1 MPKSS
6 FLRRGFLVPFFLLFC
21 AAPSFATGL
30 EGRVVDRGTLDE
42 QGNAKGIPGVQIKV
56 YDGRKLIASATT
68 DSKGRYRVRKAAS
81 PCKAVF
87 RARGYQP
94 ASRTLHFALGPE
106 DTASHDVVFD
116 RAPRE
121 GALGYYRGLARGIMA
136 QPLHAGFF
144 RGRAEAGDTAFA
156 FSMAGFH
163 VEGDTTADYR
173 GAVMEL
179 LWAEYLSH
187 EPPPA
192 APYYLAQ
199 ALKPLFDSLGWEPP
213 QGMDAYLE
221 TNPMALEAFLADL
234 GTAFKDPRELP
245 SPRDVR
251 KAGIPSSLAA
261 TLAAGEL
268 ASAGLAK
275 RKRVQFLARWKKL
288 WGKDL
293 SDVEAGEKPAE
304 FDPSAA
310 VAALAR
316 AKPRSPA
323 ARYLEGRALFAA
335 GNFAAAAEALEAA
348 NKLKPG
354 MFAAARYLEAMALM
368 QLGRE
373 ADALGRFQA
382 LREARES
389 GWKAKAY
396 YGLAVINERE
406 KRHAEAASDLW
417 KSIRL
422 APDPEAEYLLAEVS
436 LHLKNN
442 AEAEALLERRAA
454 AHPGEHRARYWLGRF
469 AEKRDQAG
477 VAEDHYRKA
486 WEASR
491 EPEYAAALAGLY
503 IAREDWNA
511 ALRILE
517 PMKARLK
524 GEGRGRY
531 AECLMHTGRVREAAK
546 EFAAAYAASPEP
558 ALLGPLVETLLRGG
572 RIDEARRTVDGFKDQ
587 AHPSAKL
594 ARAKVDLAAGEIP
607 ASRLLLEDLAKR
619 ESNNPELHFLLGV
632 GHFRER
638 AWNKAK
644 KEFDL
649 ALRYRADYLEA
660 IYHGGLA
667 LVKTGR
673 TDDARNFF
681 NELAQ
686 RVSPEWKARGFVGVG
701 LSFAAEQKPEAAE
714 NYYGRSIDA
723 MPTAEAHGL
732 LALSRRRLG
741 GPEHWE
747 EDAGKAYE
755 LDPTQ
760 PKAILAMGEAHI
772 ARGRNAQALKVFQ
785 KGREMNPGSCD
796 VLAGLAK
803 SQYLA
808 GKYQASRTTSASA
821 ISSCPDEAEPYYYA
835 GVVSDKLRNR
845 KEAEG
850 YFKAYRKAGGDKELL
865 PEDYR

>member
-1 MPKSS
+1 MPKPPS
-6 FLRRGFLVPFFLLFC
+6 LRRGFLVPLVLLFS
-21 AAPSFATGL
+21 AAPCLSAGL

-42 QGNAKGIPGVQIKV
+42 QGAAKGIPGVQIKV
-56 YDGRKLIASATT
+56 YDGKRLIASATT
-68 DSKGRYRVRKAAS
+68 DSKGHYRIRKAAS
-81 PCKAVF
+81 HCKVTY
-87 RARGYQP
+87 RARGYHP
-94 ASRTLHFALGPE
+94 GSRTLHYALGPE
-106 DTASHDVVFD
+106 DTVSHDIAFD
-116 RAPRE
+116 RAPRDE
-121 GALGYYRGLARGIMA
+121 AFEYYRGLARGIMA

-144 RGRAEAGDTAFA
+144 RGAAEAGDSA
-156 FSMAGFH
+156 FSMAGFFL
-163 VEGDTTADYR
+163 EGDTTADYR
-173 GAVMEL
+173 SALMEL

-187 EPPPA
+187 DRPPA

-199 ALKPLFDSLGWEPP
+199 ALKPLFDSLGWDPP
-213 QGMDAYLE
+213 GGMDAYLDA
-221 TNPMALEAFLADL
+221 NPMALEAFLSDL
-234 GTAFKDPRELP
+234 GTAMKDPRRLP

-251 KAGIPSSLAA
+251 KAGIPSSLAE
-261 TLAAGEL
+261 TLAAERF
-268 ASAGLAK
+268 ASAGLTK
-275 RKRVQFLARWKKL
+275 RKRAQFLARWKKL
-288 WGKDL
+288 WGGDL
-293 SDVEAGEKPAE
+293 PDAEGREKPPE
-304 FDPSAA
+304 FDPAA
-310 VAALAR
+310 AAAALAR
-316 AKPRSPA
+316 AKPQSPT
-323 ARYLEGRALFAA
+323 ARYLEGRALLAA
-335 GNFAAAAEALEAA
+335 RNFAAAAEALAAA

-368 QLGRE
+368 RLGRDAE
-373 ADALGRFQA
+373 ALGRFQA
-382 LREARES
+382 LRESPEPA
-389 GWKAKAY
+389 WKARAF
-396 YGLAVINERE
+396 YGLGVINERE

-422 APDPEAEYLLAEVS
+422 SPDPEAIHLLAEVS
-436 LHLKNN
+436 LHLKNS
-442 AEAEALLERRAA
+442 AEAEALLERRVAD
-454 AHPGEHRARYWLGRF
+454 HPGEHRARYWLGRF

-503 IAREDWNA
+503 VAREDWSA

-517 PMKARLK
+517 PMKARLDPA
-524 GEGRGRY
+524 GRGRY

-546 EFAAAYAASPEP
+546 EFAAAYAAEPAP

-572 RIDEARRTVDGFKDQ
+572 RIDEAKKAADGFKDQ
-587 AHPSAKL
+587 SHPAAKL
-594 ARAKVDLAAGEIP
+594 AQAKVSLALGEIP
-607 ASRLLLEDLAKR
+607 ASRLLLEELAKR
-619 ESNNPELHFLLGV
+619 EPGNPEPRFLLGV

-649 ALRYRADYLEA
+649 ALRYRADYLDA
-660 IYHGGLA
+660 IYYSGLA

-673 TDDARNFF
+673 SDDARDFF

-686 RVSPEWKARGFVGVG
+686 RVSPEWKAKGFIGVG

-714 NYYGRSIDA
+714 NYYGRSIAA
-723 MPTAEAHGL
+723 MPTAEAHAL
-732 LALSRRRLG
+732 LALSMRRLG

-747 EDAGKAYE
+747 EDARKAFD
-755 LDPTQ
+755 LDPTH
-760 PKAILAMGEAHI
+760 PKAVLAMGEAHL
-772 ARGRNAQALKVFQ
+772 ARGRKAQALKLFQ
-785 KGREMNPGSCD
+785 KGAEMNPSSCD

-808 GKYQASRTTSASA
+808 GKYQASRTSSASA